1 DNQGLYFITASNFKN
16 VYIFRADEGKMVLNN
31 KIFISEFGLQ
41 TPAFNQRN
49 PYIELVDGNNK
60 MNLTSKGIEGG
71 AK

>member
-1 DNQGLYFITASNFKN
+1 
-16 VYIFRADEGKMVLNN
+16 MVLNN

-49 PYIELVDGNNK
+49 PYIELVDESNK

>member
-1 DNQGLYFITASNFKN
+1 
-16 VYIFRADEGKMVLNN
+16 MVLNN

-49 PYIELVDGNNK
+49 PYIELVDGSNK